1 MQKRILC
8 INDISCMGKCSLTV
22 ALPVISAMGIE
33 AVAMPTAILSA
44 HTVFEGY
51 TFYDTTAQMQEAF
64 SHFDKLGESF
74 DAIYT
79 GYLGSTEQ
87 IELVRRFISKHPE
100 SLIITDPVMG
110 DNGRLYSGFDRD
122 YPCAIREL
130 CCCSDVLLP
139 NLTEACFIADMP
151 YIAEEFS
158 LDYLTHIAARLSRL
172 SDNSVITGVREQ
184 EHIAVYTAHHDQP
197 IKRTAASRLINKQLH
212 GTGDV
217 FASVFAGMMVLGK
230 ELTEAASFAT
240 EFTEMCI
247 LNTVT
252 DPKARWYGLTFE
264 PCLHT
269 LYEKCRG

>member
-1 MQKRILC
+1 
-8 INDISCMGKCSLTV
+8 MGKCSLTV

-33 AVAMPTAILSA
+33 AVAMPTALLSA
-44 HTVFEGY
+44 HTVFEGF
-51 TFYDTTAQMQEAF
+51 TFSDTTRQMQGALR
-64 SHFDKLGESF
+64 HFEQMDEKF

-87 IELVRRFISKHPE
+87 IELVRRFVKKHPE

-122 YPCAIREL
+122 YPRAIREL
-130 CCCSDVLLP
+130 CCCSDVLVP

-151 YIAEEFS
+151 YIAEQFS
-158 LDYLTHIAARLSRL
+158 FDYLLHIASRL
-172 SDNSVITGVREQ
+172 SLLCDNSVITGVRES
-184 EHIAVYTAHHDQP
+184 ENIAVYTVQNDKP
-197 IKRTAASRLINKQLH
+197 LKRTAACKLINKQLH

-217 FASVFAGMMVLGK
+217 FASVLSGMMVLGK
-230 ELTEAASFAT
+230 ALTEAAMFAT

-247 LNTVT
+247 QNTVY
-252 DPKARWYGLTFE
+252 DPDSRWYGLTFE